1 MDELPFAFTVSAPA
15 KLNLGLE
22 VLGRRADGYHDLA
35 TIFLTVSLCDELS
48 VAATPG
54 PRIGL
59 ECSGS
64 DVPPQENLVWR
75 AAEAMQQVAPG
86 HGVLLKLEKRIP
98 IAAGLGG
105 ASSDAAA
112 TLLALRD
119 HWQVAVTDDTLAEM
133 ALDLGSD
140 VPFLLRGGCALG
152 RGRGEVLQR
161 LPLPGELASASPEEP
176 SPPAPL
182 LMRGRRETDPHPN
195 PSPDAQGE
203 GLAVAEGAA
212 DPGQGNQAESTTPP
226 SSPLSLRTGRGA
238 GGEGSPGLYFL
249 IVAPRVQMPRKTASL
264 FAALEP
270 GDFSDGARVQ
280 QQAERLRAGEPLDPG
295 LLGNAFSRALYALRP
310 DVAAVAGAMRA
321 AGATHVALSG
331 AGPAHYAVFADAA
344 MAQVVR
350 QRLEE
355 HLRDTAE
362 VFLTTPVPVRAAGGP
377 GAVAGQP

>member
-35 TIFLTVSLCDELS
+35 TVFLTVSLCDELS

-119 HWQVAVTDDTLAEM
+119 HWQVAVTDDALAEM

-161 LPLPGELASASPEEP
+161 LPLPAELASASPEEP

-182 LMRGRRETDPHPN
+182 PMRG
-195 PSPDAQGE
+195 
-203 GLAVAEGAA
+203 
-212 DPGQGNQAESTTPP
+212 
-226 SSPLSLRTGRGA
+226 
-238 GGEGSPGLYFL
+238 
-249 IVAPRVQMPRKTASL
+249 
-264 FAALEP
+264 
-270 GDFSDGARVQ
+270 
-280 QQAERLRAGEPLDPG
+280 
-295 LLGNAFSRALYALRP
+295 
-310 DVAAVAGAMRA
+310 
-321 AGATHVALSG
+321 
-331 AGPAHYAVFADAA
+331 
-344 MAQVVR
+344 
-350 QRLEE
+350 
-355 HLRDTAE
+355 
-362 VFLTTPVPVRAAGGP
+362 
-377 GAVAGQP
+377 